1 MENETI
7 VFNVV
12 EPESNHPVLTN
23 LKKKIAELEEQN
35 KFLREDLDKSLSRVM
50 TLVNNT
56 REEKERIETVFI
68 EALELHDTD
77 TITYLASQLDISL
90 LVKKRFEVNVTF
102 TLDFELEPGVEVDP
116 EWDLDFTVR
125 HNDLIDYY
133 SDVVYSNEIDS

>member
-35 KFLREDLDKSLSRVM
+35 KSLREDLDKSLSRVM

-56 REEKERIETVFI
+56 KEEKERIETVFI

-102 TLDFELEPGVEVDP
+102 TLDFELKPGVEVDP